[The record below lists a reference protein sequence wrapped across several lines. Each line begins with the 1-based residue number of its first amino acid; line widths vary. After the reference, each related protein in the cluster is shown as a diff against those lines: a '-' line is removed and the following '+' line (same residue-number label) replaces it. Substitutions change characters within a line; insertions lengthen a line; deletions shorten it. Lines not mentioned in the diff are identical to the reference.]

1 MNLLN
6 RTSREANMDVN
17 YEHYRVFYFVV
28 KCGSFTKAAEALN
41 SSQPNVT
48 RTMNR
53 LEEELGCELLCRSNR
68 GASLTKEGSELFPYV
83 ETAVEAL
90 SRGEGVLAE
99 TLNLQRGYLT
109 IGASENAMVLY
120 LTEKLKEFHE
130 TYPGIRLHIHN
141 YSTSQAREQLRQGK
155 IDFAVVTTPVADAE
169 GIEVK
174 RLLKFQET
182 LVAGGAFRRTAKACR
197 RLADLEDYPL
207 ISHGK
212 GTMTFEFYRQLFL
225 EQGLIFRPDMEVASS
240 DQVLSLVEHGLG
252 LGFLPEQMTKAS
264 IRNGRLSRISLEEQ
278 IPVRHVVLLTR
289 RDTAKI
295 AARRFANMLQPR

>member
-1 MNLLN
+1 
-6 RTSREANMDVN
+6 MDVN

-240 DQVLSLVEHGLG
+240 DQVLSLVE
-252 LGFLPEQMTKAS
+252 PVS
-264 IRNGRLSRISLEEQ
+264 CRSR
-278 IPVRHVVLLTR
+278 
-289 RDTAKI
+289 
-295 AARRFANMLQPR
+295 